1 MTASPH
7 RATARQRLLL
17 ASDDAEQSSE
27 LAEILGRVGDV
38 ETVPTADLP
47 DDPMGRLSGVVVDI
61 NLRSPGS
68 RPSSWC
74 KFGYGQS
81 TTSVRRPV
89 LIC

>member
-61 NLRSPGS
+61 NLRSPENVQRIRS
-68 RPSSWC
+68 KLTRASYQPTFPKW
-74 KFGYGQS
+74 
-81 TTSVRRPV
+81 PAA
-89 LIC
+89 